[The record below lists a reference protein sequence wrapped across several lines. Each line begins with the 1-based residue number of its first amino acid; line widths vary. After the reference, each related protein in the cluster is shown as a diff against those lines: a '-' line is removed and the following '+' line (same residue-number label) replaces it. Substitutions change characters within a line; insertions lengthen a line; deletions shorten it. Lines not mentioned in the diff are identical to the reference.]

1 MLKITRVERPDS
13 ALTFKLEGRL
23 LEPWVAEVRDVCT
36 SRDGRAG
43 RTSLDLSGVTFVD
56 QAGVRLLRDLVHR
69 GIGISAMSGF
79 VAELLHLE
87 DS

>member
-36 SRDGRAG
+36 SRDGRGGGQLCMLRAISN
-43 RTSLDLSGVTFVD
+43 TSYACQASKVFSDMPAFGVS
-56 QAGVRLLRDLVHR
+56 VR
-69 GIGISAMSGF
+69 GEG
-79 VAELLHLE
+79 
-87 DS
+87 